1 MFGFKLI
8 KIADN
13 EKALVFKNKSFQK
26 VLEAG
31 RYFLFDI
38 LGNLSIQFYDI
49 TEAKFEHRMDKFLVK
64 TYPELTNKY
73 IDVYETSDTE
83 IGLVFVDGKF
93 DQVIAPASFVAF
105 WKEPAKVKVDIV
117 DITENYE
124 VDKYVLSLITHS
136 GKSQSRNY
144 ALGDLQYVEVPN
156 NQVGLLAINGKFE
169 RVLKTGSYGFWKYN
183 RSITV
188 KLIDGRVQNL
198 DVSGQE
204 ILTKDRVSL
213 RVNLSGNYQV
223 VDPEKAATSVSDY
236 KDFLY
241 KELQLELRE
250 AVGTKTLD
258 ELLIDKDSISQVIAN
273 SIRSKMTEYG
283 LKVVSV
289 GVKDIILPGEMK
301 QILNQVVEAQKQAE
315 ANLIKRREET
325 AATRSLH
332 NTAKVMENNPTLMRL
347 KELEALEK
355 VAGKV
360 SNISVYNGLEGVMNG
375 LVRIPKNP
383 S

>member
-1 MFGFKLI
+1 MFGIKII

-13 EKALVFKNKSFQK
+13 EKALLFKNKSFLK
-26 VLEAG
+26 VLAPG
-31 RYFLFDI
+31 RHVYFDPMGSLAV
-38 LGNLSIQFYDI
+38 QVYDV
-49 TEAKFEHRMDKFLVK
+49 TVARFEHRLAKFLTR
-64 TYPELTNKY
+64 TYPVLTGEH
-73 IDVYETSDTE
+73 IDVYETGDTQV
-83 IGLVFVDGKF
+83 GLISIDGKF
-93 DQVIAPASFVAF
+93 EQVLAPASFAAF
-105 WKEPAKVKVDIV
+105 WKEPAEVSVDIV
-117 DITENYE
+117 DIAGNFEIAK
-124 VDKYVLSLITHS
+124 DKLALITHVK
-136 GKSQSRNY
+136 KSLSRNTDGVHY
-144 ALGDLQYVEVPN
+144 IEVPD
-156 NQVGLLAINGKFE
+156 NQVGLLAVNGKFE
-169 RVLKTGSYGFWKYN
+169 RILKTGSYGFWKYN

-188 KLIDGRVQNL
+188 KLIDGRLQNL

-213 RVNLSGNYQV
+213 RINLSGNYQV
-223 VDPEKAATSVSDY
+223 VDPEKAATSLADY

-250 AVGTKTLD
+250 AVGTKSLD
-258 ELLIDKDSISQVIAN
+258 ELLIDKDSISRTIAD
-273 SIRSKMTEYG
+273 SIRGKAGEYG

-355 VAGKV
+355 IAGKI
-360 SNISVYNGLEGVMNG
+360 NTLSVYNGLEGVMNG
-375 LVRIPKNP
+375 LVCIPKAP

>member
-1 MFGFKLI
+1 MFGIKII

-13 EKALVFKNKSFQK
+13 EKALLFKNKSFLK
-26 VLEAG
+26 VLEPG
-31 RYFLFDI
+31 RHVFVDLFW
-38 LGNLSIQFYDI
+38 NLSVQVYDV
-49 TEAKFEHRMDKFLVK
+49 TVAKFEHRLAKFLVK
-64 TYPELTNKY
+64 TYPVLTGKY
-73 IDVYETSDTE
+73 IDVYETGDTQV
-83 IGLVFVDGKF
+83 GLVFIDGKF
-93 DQVIAPASFVAF
+93 EQVLAPASFIAF
-105 WKEPAKVKVDIV
+105 WKEPAQVSVDIV
-117 DITENYE
+117 DIAENFE
-124 VDKYVLSLITHS
+124 VDQDKLALITHAK
-136 GKSQSRNY
+136 KSLPRNTSP
-144 ALGDLQYVEVPN
+144 DSVQYIEVPD
-156 NQVGLLAINGKFE
+156 NQVGLLAVNGKFE
-169 RVLKTGSYGFWKYN
+169 RVLKTGGYGFWKYN

-188 KLIDGRVQNL
+188 KLIDGRLQNL

-204 ILTKDRVSL
+204 ILTRDRVSL
-213 RVNLSGNYQV
+213 RINLSGNYQV
-223 VDPEKAATSVSDY
+223 ADAEKAATSVADY

-250 AVGTKTLD
+250 AVGTRSLD
-258 ELLIDKDSISQVIAN
+258 ELLADKDSISKVIADN
-273 SIRSKMTEYG
+273 IRGKMAGYG

-355 VAGKV
+355 IAGKI
-360 SNISVYNGLEGVMNG
+360 NTISVYNGLEGVMNG
-375 LVRIPKNP
+375 LVRIPKAP

>member
-1 MFGFKLI
+1 MFGI
-8 KIADN
+8 KIINIADN
-13 EKALVFKNKSFQK
+13 EKALLFKNKSFLK
-26 VLEAG
+26 VLAPG
-31 RYFLFDI
+31 RHVYFDLFS
-38 LGNLSIQFYDI
+38 NLAVQVYDV
-49 TEAKFEHRMDKFLVK
+49 TVARFEHRLAKFLTK
-64 TYPELTNKY
+64 TYPVLIGEY
-73 IDVYETSDTE
+73 IDVYETGDTE
-83 IGLVFVDGKF
+83 VGLISIDGKF
-93 DQVIAPASFVAF
+93 DQVLAPASFAAF
-105 WKEPAKVKVDIV
+105 WKEPAKVSVDIV
-117 DITENYE
+117 DITENFE
-124 VDKYVLSLITHS
+124 VAKDKLALITHAK
-136 GKSQSRNY
+136 KSLSRNT
-144 ALGDLQYVEVPN
+144 DSVQYIEVPD

-169 RVLKTGSYGFWKYN
+169 RILKTGSYGFWKYN

-188 KLIDGRVQNL
+188 KLIDGRLQNL

-213 RVNLSGNYQV
+213 RINLSGNYQV
-223 VDPEKAATSVSDY
+223 VDPEKAATSVADH

-250 AVGTKTLD
+250 AVGTRSLD
-258 ELLIDKDSISQVIAN
+258 ELLVDKDSISRTIAD
-273 SIRSKMTEYG
+273 SIRGKAAEYG

-332 NTAKVMENNPTLMRL
+332 NTAKVMENNPTLLRL

-355 VAGKV
+355 IAGKI
-360 SNISVYNGLEGVMNG
+360 NTLSVYNGLEGVMNG
-375 LVRIPKNP
+375 LVCIPKAP

>member
-1 MFGFKLI
+1 MFGFKII

-13 EKALVFKNKSFQK
+13 EKALLFKNKSFEE
-26 VLEAG
+26 VLEPG
-31 RYFLFDI
+31 RYVYFDL
-38 LGNLSIQFYDI
+38 LGKLTVQIYDI
-49 TEAKFEHRMDKFLVK
+49 TETKFEHRLAKFLTK
-64 TYPELTNKY
+64 TYPILTKEY

-83 IGLVFVDGKF
+83 VGMVFVDGKF
-93 DQVIAPASFVAF
+93 NEVLAPASFAAF
-105 WKEPAKVKVDIV
+105 WQEPAKVKVDIL
-117 DITENYE
+117 DITDNFT
-124 VDKYVLSLITHS
+124 VSNKMLALITHA
-136 GKSQSRNY
+136 KKAQYRNS
-144 ALGDLQYVEVPN
+144 ALENVHYIEVPD
-156 NQVGLLAINGKFE
+156 NQVGLLAVNGKFE
-169 RVLKTGSYGFWKYN
+169 RLLKTGSYGFWKYN

-188 KLIDGRVQNL
+188 KLVDGRLQNL

-213 RVNLSGNYQV
+213 RINLSGAYQV
-223 VDPEKAATSVSDY
+223 VDPEKVASSVADY

-250 AVGTKTLD
+250 AVGTKSLD

-273 SIRSKMTEYG
+273 NIRNKMAEYG

-375 LVRIPKNP
+375 LVRIPKEP

>member
-1 MFGFKLI
+1 MFGLKRI

-13 EKALVFKNKSFQK
+13 EKALLFKNNSFIK
-26 VLEAG
+26 VLEPG
-31 RYFLFDI
+31 RHLFFDF
-38 LGNLSIQFYDI
+38 LGNLTAQVYDV
-49 TEAKFEHRMDKFLVK
+49 TNPKFEHRLGKFL
-64 TYPELTNKY
+64 TQIYPVLTEKY
-73 IDVYETSDTE
+73 VDVYETNDHE
-83 IGLVFVDGKF
+83 AGMVFIDEKF
-93 DQVIAPASFVAF
+93 SHVLAPASYTAF
-105 WKEPAKVKVDIV
+105 WKGPAKVKVDII
-117 DITENYE
+117 DINENFE
-124 VDKYVLSLITHS
+124 VAQDMLPVVSHAKNAQRRNFVLDDVH
-136 GKSQSRNY
+136 
-144 ALGDLQYVEVPN
+144 YVEVSN
-156 NQVGLLAINGKFE
+156 HQVALLTINGQFE
-169 RVLKTGSYGFWKYN
+169 RILKTGNYGFWKYN
-183 RSITV
+183 RTITIN
-188 KLIDGRVQNL
+188 KIDSRLQNL

-213 RVNLSGNYQV
+213 RINLSGNYQV
-223 VDPEKAATSVSDY
+223 VDPEKAATFVQDY

-258 ELLIDKDSISQVIAN
+258 ELLIDKDSISEVIAGN
-273 SIRSKMTEYG
+273 IRSKMTGYG

-315 ANLIKRREET
+315 ANLIKRREEI

-355 VAGKV
+355 VAYRIN
-360 SNISVYNGLEGVMNG
+360 SISVYDGLEGVMSG
-375 LVRIPKNP
+375 LIRIPKNP

>member
-1 MFGFKLI
+1 MFGFKKI

-13 EKALVFKNKSFQK
+13 QKALLFKNNNFNQ
-26 VLEAG
+26 VLEPG
-31 RYFLFDI
+31 NHLFFDL
-38 LGNLSIQFYDI
+38 LGNLTIQFYDV
-49 TEAKFEHRMDKFLVK
+49 TVSKFEHRLDKFLLK
-64 TYPELTNKY
+64 TYPKLTEKY
-73 IDVYETSDTE
+73 IDVYETGDSE
-83 IGLVFVDGKF
+83 IGIVSIDGKF
-93 DQVIAPASFVAF
+93 DQVLPPASLVAF
-105 WKEPAKVKVDIV
+105 WKEPAKVDVNIV
-117 DITENYE
+117 NIDDEFE
-124 VDKYVLSLITHS
+124 VDKKTLSLVTHS
-136 GKSQSRNY
+136 KKPRSQNQ
-144 ALGDLQYVEVPN
+144 ALDNLHYIEVPD
-156 NQVGLLAINGKFE
+156 NQVGLLSINGKLE
-169 RVLKTGSYGFWKYN
+169 RILKTGSYGFWKYN

-188 KLIDGRVQNL
+188 KLIDGRLQNL

-213 RVNLSGNYQV
+213 RINLSGSYQV

-250 AVGTKTLD
+250 AVGTKSLD
-258 ELLIDKDSISQVIAN
+258 ELLIDKDSISEVIAN
-273 SIRSKMTEYG
+273 KIRSKMTEYG

-355 VAGKV
+355 IAGKIN
-360 SNISVYNGLEGVMNG
+360 NISVYDGLEGVMNG
-375 LVRIPKNP
+375 LVRIPKN
-383 S
+383 SS